1 MDTHRGAAAARNR
14 DGGLRAVSEPPRG
27 RHITSAYAAAQIRPT
42 NAFSPHSDAQATE
55 TVGVNPDPPEQ
66 ESRSVPADTSLP
78 LTAGSPT
85 GFTPFMNQ
93 Y

>member
-1 MDTHRGAAAARNR
+1 MTASQPPD
-14 DGGLRAVSEPPRG
+14 EPPRG
-27 RHITSAYAAAQIRPT
+27 KHITSAYGAAQIRPT
-42 NAFSPHSDAQATE
+42 DAFTPHQDAQVTQ
-55 TVGVNPDPPEQ
+55 TVGVNPDPPAQ
-66 ESRSVPADTSLP
+66 RSASVPADTSLP